1 MDATIWLESAVFRK
15 IINIIVSSGQC
26 AAWAGVCLMAFT
38 VAHAETI
45 AQQPTHIE
53 VFISARHSI
62 VEINTK
68 GVSSK
73 PQKPEITVYE
83 IDGIHFVERDLSLNL
98 PVNPQQSKQLVLQRI
113 HNLDEQSRSKMQ
125 SAATALA
132 KAMRY
137 GIDRYP
143 AIVFDGQVVVYS
155 VTDLNVALAYY
166 QERRAGAK
174 P

>member
-1 MDATIWLESAVFRK
+1 MGATIWLESAVFRK

-26 AAWAGVCLMAFT
+26 VTWAGVCLMAFT
-38 VAHAETI
+38 TAHAETT

-62 VEINTK
+62 AEIDPKSGSN
-68 GVSSK
+68 
-73 PQKPEITVYE
+73 PQTPEITVYE

-98 PVNPQQSKQLVLQRI
+98 PVNPRQSKQLVLQRI
-113 HNLDEQSRSKMQ
+113 HNLDEQSRLKMQ

-132 KAMRY
+132 KAMQY
-137 GIDRYP
+137 GIDRFP
-143 AIVFDGQVVVYS
+143 ATVFDSQVVVYGI
-155 VTDLNVALAYY
+155 TDLNVALAYY
-166 QERRAGAK
+166 QEWWAGAK